1 MKTKHFS
8 SDSGRWRQNLSG
20 EWVNNGESDKIKH
33 CEKDPG
39 KCIHLYDKTQGN
51 TNAFD
56 RKLSSSGVRRK
67 ILKKKKKKKEK
78 EAK

>member
-1 MKTKHFS
+1 M
-8 SDSGRWRQNLSG
+8 
-20 EWVNNGESDKIKH
+20 NNGESDKIKH

-67 ILKKKKKKKEK
+67 IFLKKRRKKRRRKQNRSQTRRS
-78 EAK
+78 